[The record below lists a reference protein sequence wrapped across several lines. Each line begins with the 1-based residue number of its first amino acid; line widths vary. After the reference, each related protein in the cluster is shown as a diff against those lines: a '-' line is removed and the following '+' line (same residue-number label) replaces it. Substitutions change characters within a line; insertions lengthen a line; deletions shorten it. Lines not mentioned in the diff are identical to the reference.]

1 MKRAIG
7 SLIVALVAVGCRP
20 IDGNPV
26 VRTEPSANTA
36 TPSAI
41 ATSPSTAN
49 PNASPP
55 ISPPTD
61 TPFVLQEYPVT
72 RGQGPHDVAP
82 ARDGGVWYTAQLSGE
97 LGWLDPKFGV
107 TKAIKL
113 GAGSAPHGVIVGP
126 DGAPWVTDGGL
137 NAIVRVDPVTSEV
150 KRFPL
155 PADRRNANLNTAVF
169 DTDGRTLWFTGQSGV
184 FGRLD
189 TQTGAMAVFDAPRG
203 AGPYGIASCP
213 NGEIYYASLAGNYV
227 GRIVK
232 ETGGATVLV
241 PPTAGQ
247 GARRVWCDSKSRV
260 WVSEW
265 NAGQLA
271 RYDGTSWKEWK
282 LPGNNPMAYA
292 VFVDDADVVWVT
304 DWGANGFARFDPVT
318 ETFAVRTHPSP
329 NANVREILGRHAE
342 VWGAMSGQDK
352 LVVARPAG

>member
-1 MKRAIG
+1 MKRG
-7 SLIVALVAVGCRP
+7 LIAVALIAAACTPTSTSRP
-20 IDGNPV
+20 SPTPESTASV
-26 VRTEPSANTA
+26 SPTA
-36 TPSAI
+36 TTPAP
-41 ATSPSTAN
+41 SPSR
-49 PNASPP
+49 S
-55 ISPPTD
+55 SVD
-61 TPFVLQEYPVT
+61 FVLQEYPVT

-97 LGWLDPKFGV
+97 LGWLDPKFGI

-137 NAIVRVDPVTSEV
+137 NAIVRVDPVTNEV
-150 KRFPL
+150 KRFGL
-155 PADRRNANLNTAVF
+155 PANRPNANLNTAVF
-169 DTDGRTLWFTGQSGV
+169 DKDGRTLWFTGQGGV

-189 TQTGAMAVFDAPRG
+189 TQTGAMTVSDAPRG
-203 AGPYGIASCP
+203 AGPYGITSCP
-213 NGEIYYASLAGNYV
+213 DGEVYFASLAGNYV
-227 GRIVK
+227 GRIAK
-232 ETGGATVLV
+232 ETGGASVLSL
-241 PPTAGQ
+241 PTAGQ

-304 DWGANGFARFDPVT
+304 DWGANGLARFDPVT
-318 ETFAVRTHPSP
+318 ETITVRAHPSP
-329 NANVREILGRHAE
+329 NGNVRQLLGRHGE
-342 VWGAMSGQDK
+342 VWGALSGQDK

>member
-7 SLIVALVAVGCRP
+7 GLIVAFVVVGCRP
-20 IDGNPV
+20 IDGGVV
-26 VRTEPSANTA
+26 VRTDTPVATNPPTA
-36 TPSAI
+36 D
-41 ATSPSTAN
+41 
-49 PNASPP
+49 PNASSPP

-97 LGWLDPKFGV
+97 LGWLDPKFGL

-113 GAGSAPHGVIVGP
+113 GSGSAPHGVIVGP
-126 DGAPWVTDGGL
+126 DGAAWVTDGGL

-169 DTDGRTLWFTGQSGV
+169 DKDGRTLWFTGQSGV

-189 TQTGAMAVFDAPRG
+189 TQSGAMAVFDAPRG

-232 ETGGATVLV
+232 ETGGTTVLV
-241 PPTAGQ
+241 PPTVGQ

-282 LPGNNPMAYA
+282 LPGSNPMAYA

-329 NANVREILGRHAE
+329 NANVREILGRHGE

>member
-1 MKRAIG
+1 MRQAIG
-7 SLIVALVAVGCRP
+7 GVILAVVVAGCRP
-20 IDGNPV
+20 LDGVV
-26 VRTEPSANTA
+26 VRSDAPATSTASATAASAETAEPS
-36 TPSAI
+36 PQ
-41 ATSPSTAN
+41 
-49 PNASPP
+49 
-55 ISPPTD
+55 PPTD

-82 ARDGGVWYTAQLSGE
+82 AQDGGVWYTAQLSGE

-169 DTDGRTLWFTGQSGV
+169 DKDGRTLWFTGQSGV

-189 TQTGAMAVFDAPRG
+189 IQTGAMAVFDAPRG
-203 AGPYGIASCP
+203 AGPYGITSCP
-213 NGEIYYASLAGNYV
+213 DGEIYYASLAGSYV

-232 ETGGATVLV
+232 ATGGATLLV
-241 PPTAGQ
+241 PPTERQ

-271 RYDGTSWKEWK
+271 RYDGSSWKEWK